1 MYLLWIDFKE
11 IWKDLK
17 LNTIFLQAPVTDAQ
31 AKEMAK
37 KIGAEYFE
45 TSAKQNQ
52 GVAEVF
58 AEAAKLA
65 WKSAADKKTDSCCV
79 LV

>member
-1 MYLLWIDFKE
+1 M
-11 IWKDLK
+11 
-17 LNTIFLQAPVTDAQ
+17 TDAQ

-45 TSAKQNQ
+45 ASAKQNQ
-52 GVAEVF
+52 GVMEVF

-65 WKSAADKKTDSCCV
+65 WKSDNGENNGSSCCCV

>member
-1 MYLLWIDFKE
+1 M
-11 IWKDLK
+11 
-17 LNTIFLQAPVTDAQ
+17 TDAQ

-65 WKSAADKKTDSCCV
+65 WKSDDGENNGSSCCCV